1 MLCHDISGQLP
12 QLLVIKEVIGARP
25 RIMRALDLKII
36 SQRMVE
42 KKWQPF
48 ATPARGWLV
57 DKALW
62 GGSVPRSNPLHFY
75 IPLIL
80 TERVPCSYTY
90 HGKYPLAS
98 TGGFV
103 M

>member
-1 MLCHDISGQLP
+1 
-12 QLLVIKEVIGARP
+12 
-25 RIMRALDLKII
+25 MRALDLKII

-48 ATPARGWLV
+48 AAPAPGWLV
-57 DKALW
+57 NKALW

-80 TERVPCSYTY
+80 TERVPFSYTY

-98 TGGFV
+98 TGGFFT
-103 M
+103 

>member
-1 MLCHDISGQLP
+1 
-12 QLLVIKEVIGARP
+12 
-25 RIMRALDLKII
+25 MRALDLKII

-48 ATPARGWLV
+48 AASAPGWLV
-57 DKALW
+57 NKALW

-80 TERVPCSYTY
+80 TVRVPFSYTY

-98 TGGFV
+98 TGGFF